1 MTKADEICMLAKDI
15 LTLVQKN
22 IAADGKCLFDP
33 VRVEMALEFAK
44 WRLKRA
50 FGRKAAKQIDYRDR

>member
-1 MTKADEICMLAKDI
+1 MLAKDI

-44 WRLKRA
+44 MEIEKSV
-50 FGRKAAKQIDYRDR
+50 RKESGEAD

>member
-1 MTKADEICMLAKDI
+1 MAMTKADEICMLATDI

-44 WRLKRA
+44 MEIEKSV
-50 FGRKAAKQIDYRDR
+50 RKESGEAD